1 MPHHI
6 SWYIPD
12 RVLHLR
18 LIDEI
23 TLDDFQQINA
33 EVEEHMREH
42 GKRLAIVIDVNATRR
57 VSYNVEQIRAS
68 QRYALDPSLDWIL
81 VVGNN
86 KLLRLTMIVVFNL
99 ARAPLQLFQNLDE
112 ARAFLKRIQ
121 YIKEEHQSAG

>member
-1 MPHHI
+1 
-6 SWYIPD
+6 
-12 RVLHLR
+12 VLHLR